1 MEKLPFQIKKRW
13 NLSKIVLLRCF
24 STIRMLTIIPKYH
37 GGTMSRCTVLDL
49 CPTVRHL
56 QLFDVMLWWCNR
68 IIKWSHICF
77 KVVPI
82 VKMIFPHWKPTFGG
96 LYQAVRSKLWF
107 SVQCDILLKNWF
119 SDVFLTINEMVWTFP
134 SKYVILYMKPLKY
147 SWFGHKKSFFTLKPW
162 IIPKPYS
169 VTFML
174 AHFLKSL

>member
-1 MEKLPFQIKKRW
+1 M
-13 NLSKIVLLRCF
+13 SKIVLLRCF
-24 STIRMLTIIPKYH
+24 STIRMLKIIPKYH
-37 GGTMSRCTVLDL
+37 GGTMSHCTVLDL

-56 QLFDVMLWWCNR
+56 QFFDVMLWWCNH

-82 VKMIFPHWKPTFGG
+82 DKMIFPHWKPTFRG
-96 LYQAVRSKLWF
+96 LYQAFRSILWF
-107 SVQCDILLKNWF
+107 SVQCDILLENWF

-147 SWFGHKKSFFTLKPW
+147 SWFGHKKSFFALKPW

>member
-1 MEKLPFQIKKRW
+1 M
-13 NLSKIVLLRCF
+13 SKIVLLRCF

-37 GGTMSRCTVLDL
+37 GGTMSHCTVLDL

-56 QLFDVMLWWCNR
+56 QFFDVMLWWCNH

-82 VKMIFPHWKPTFGG
+82 DKMIFPHWKPTFGG
-96 LYQAVRSKLWF
+96 LYQAFRSILCF
-107 SVQCDILLKNWF
+107 PVQCDTILKNQI
-119 SDVFLTINEMVWTFP
+119 SEVFLTINERIWTFP
-134 SKYVILYMKPLKY
+134 WKYVILYMKPLKY
-147 SWFGHKKSFFTLKPW
+147 SWFGHKKSFFALKPW

>member
-1 MEKLPFQIKKRW
+1 MF
-13 NLSKIVLLRCF
+13 
-24 STIRMLTIIPKYH
+24 TIIPKYH
-37 GGTMSRCTVLDL
+37 GGPLSHCTVLDL

-56 QLFDVMLWWCNR
+56 QFFDVMLWWCNH

-82 VKMIFPHWKPTFGG
+82 DKIIFPHWKPTFEG
-96 LYQAVRSKLWF
+96 LYQAFGSILWF
-107 SVQCDILLKNWF
+107 SVQCDILLENWF

-147 SWFGHKKSFFTLKPW
+147 SWFGHKKSFFALKPW

-174 AHFLKSL
+174 AHFLKFL

>member
-1 MEKLPFQIKKRW
+1 M
-13 NLSKIVLLRCF
+13 SKIVLLRCF

-37 GGTMSRCTVLDL
+37 GGTMSDCTVLDL

-56 QLFDVMLWWCNR
+56 QFFDVMLWWCNH

-82 VKMIFPHWKPTFGG
+82 DKIIFPHWKPTFEA
-96 LYQAVRSKLWF
+96 LYQAFGSILWF
-107 SVQCDILLKNWF
+107 SVQCDILLENWF

-147 SWFGHKKSFFTLKPW
+147 SWFGHKKSFFALKPW

-174 AHFLKSL
+174 PHFLKSL

>member
-1 MEKLPFQIKKRW
+1 
-13 NLSKIVLLRCF
+13 
-24 STIRMLTIIPKYH
+24 MLTIIPKYH
-37 GGTMSRCTVLDL
+37 GGTMSHCMVLDL
-49 CPTVRHL
+49 CPTVWHL
-56 QLFDVMLWWCNR
+56 QFFDVMLWWCNH

-82 VKMIFPHWKPTFGG
+82 DKIIFPHWKPTFGG
-96 LYQAVRSKLWF
+96 LYQAFRSILWF
-107 SVQCDILLKNWF
+107 SVQCDILLENWF

-147 SWFGHKKSFFTLKPW
+147 SWFGHKKSFFALKPW